1 MAELFPEAPASPL
14 ALSYLDDFDLL
25 NLEVKREA
33 PEAGPWPHPHPPG
46 GGGGSLA
53 STPCSSLPSSPG
65 LSDPPAGGQGVLEE
79 LYWAPGEDGGPL
91 GTLATGGGAGCQL
104 PAFDGF
110 CPLHPALHLLPFP
123 AGGCL
128 EQPPLLPTGQFQ
140 APHRPPEHIS
150 DEQLVGMSVRHL
162 NHQLRGLG
170 KDEVGRLKQRR
181 RTLKNRGYAQSCRSK
196 RVHQRQA
203 LESEKRQL
211 LEQLTRLR
219 SEAGRLARERDAYQS
234 RCQRLTQGGA
244 GGGNG
249 GGGGPSTEEPLS
261 PGFYL

>member
-1 MAELFPEAPASPL
+1 MAALFPEAPASPL
-14 ALSYLDDFDLL
+14 ALGYLDDFDLL
-25 NLEVKREA
+25 NFEVKREA
-33 PEAGPWPHPHPPG
+33 PEAG
-46 GGGGSLA
+46 
-53 STPCSSLPSSPG
+53 
-65 LSDPPAGGQGVLEE
+65 DPTGVGAEGRGILEE
-79 LYWAPGEDGGPL
+79 LYWAAGGLAGEEGGPL
-91 GTLATGGGAGCQL
+91 GSSAAGGGAGCEL

-110 CPLHPALHLLPFP
+110 CPLHPALHLLQFP

-128 EQPPLLPTGQFQ
+128 EQPPLMPTGQFQ

-211 LEQLTRLR
+211 LEQLARLR
-219 SEAGRLARERDAYQS
+219 AEAGRLARERDAYQS
-234 RCQRLTQGGA
+234 RCQRLA
-244 GGGNG
+244 RG
-249 GGGGPSTEEPLS
+249 GGGGGGRPSTEEPLS